1 MIRKSILLEDWGN
14 LNAVSDEV
22 KRNIFRDWSFKSKL
36 GRNSSVEIVKGDG
49 YTLYNLLHKEHIGI
63 VIRYGQDDLF
73 MIIENYSNNWNIREL
88 NDYDYMVH
96 DLNYHEKMDIPT
108 VIKSE
113 SGMVKFFNNIVK
125 FLSSH
130 LGKDKKEIVSKM
142 NFQVIYAD
150 KEKHQKQNER
160 RNQKN
165 MNTSV
170 TKNNVTTPSNAMLNK
185 DYLRHRLKAFIDNK
199 LPQFTDVNNIP
210 QELEFVQKN
219 VKFKIFGEVYYNS
232 FYYSLDSSIYDL
244 MKGKPVYLTFRKE
257 SYRNEQTF
265 PKVIAFEIKLFNNQ
279 IKVTNV
285 YGLGDSKDLR
295 SLEDWSYKKEE

>member
-1 MIRKSILLEDWGN
+1 MIRKSILLENWGN

-73 MIIENYSNNWNIREL
+73 MIIENYRNNWNIREL
-88 NDYDYMVH
+88 NDYDFMVH
-96 DLNYHEKMDIPT
+96 DLNYNEKMDIPN

-150 KEKHQKQNER
+150 KEKQQKQNER
-160 RNQKN
+160 RNQKD
-165 MNTSV
+165 MNTTV

-185 DYLRHRLKAFIDNK
+185 DSLRHRLKAFIDNK

-232 FYYSLDSSIYDL
+232 FYYSLDSSINDL

-295 SLEDWSYKKEE
+295 PLEDWSYKKEE